1 MNFVKNNSKNINNFV
16 LIYDVNILNKY
27 YMLTPRN
34 MYFIVLKYIDRN
46 NILLPLLVRKN
57 TIFI

>member
-34 MYFIVLKYIDRN
+34 VCFIVLKKCAI
-46 NILLPLLVRKN
+46 
-57 TIFI
+57 